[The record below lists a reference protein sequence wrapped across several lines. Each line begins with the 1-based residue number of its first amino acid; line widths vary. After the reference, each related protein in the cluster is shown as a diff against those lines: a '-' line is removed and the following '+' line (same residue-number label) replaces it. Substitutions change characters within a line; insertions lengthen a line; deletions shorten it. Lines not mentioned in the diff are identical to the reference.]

1 MRIFVAVEFE
11 QHTKDHLYSIQ
22 KHIMNH
28 STSGNFTRPENF
40 HLTLKFIGEVQPSF
54 VKEITA
60 AISEAAKE
68 CSPFKLCL
76 GGLGNF
82 RRGSRM
88 IVWVG
93 LKGELDRLNHLYSRL
108 ETSLSDIGIARETR
122 KYSPHITLGRQVA
135 LSGDFSKLAKDISPD
150 CNSVIEVSRITLME
164 STRKDGRLTYVPLF
178 VQSLSG

>member
-76 GGLGNF
+76 GGL
-82 RRGSRM
+82 
-88 IVWVG
+88 
-93 LKGELDRLNHLYSRL
+93 
-108 ETSLSDIGIARETR
+108 ETSG
-122 KYSPHITLGRQVA
+122 VA
-135 LSGDFSKLAKDISPD
+135 A
-150 CNSVIEVSRITLME
+150 E
-164 STRKDGRLTYVPLF
+164 
-178 VQSLSG
+178 